1 MSSPASKKRKLIYLW
16 PYKEWGGAQLYML
29 TIIKQASEYW
39 DVVVA
44 LPRSSKP
51 DLLEFYAQYNVP
63 IEFLDHHFDAKAEK
77 SLFGK
82 LRRQFE
88 RIRSEIGA
96 FRYLNK
102 FDLGQSVV
110 HIEVAPWQSWILLT
124 LLSFRGASVFVT
136 LNNFR
141 PEASSWRRLVW
152 KGRFQ
157 IVCRLPGFHIF
168 ASNRDVKESLR
179 EWLPPSYWKS
189 VPVAYSPIDPLQIA
203 QSRESEVDLAEL
215 RNEVGVSKND
225 FVVLAVGQFIDRKGR
240 WVFLEAAKKV
250 LDADRDVRFVW
261 LMPEE
266 ITEDD
271 KKRIEAY
278 ELKNRFI
285 PVLSE
290 KAGKDRVSIF
300 NFFRTADVFAL
311 PSYVE
316 GLPIALIEAMA
327 LGVPS
332 ISTNVYAIPEAII
345 SGETGILVEPGD
357 SSALASEILRLRHN
371 PNLRERLSRDGSRFA
386 IEHFDGNIMAKSY
399 LESYERCFE

>member
-1 MSSPASKKRKLIYLW
+1 MSSPESKKRKLIYLW
-16 PYKEWGGAQLYML
+16 PYTEWGGAQLYML
-29 TIIKQASEYW
+29 TIIRQASKYW

-44 LPRSSKP
+44 LPRSSKS
-51 DLLEFYAQYNVP
+51 DLLEFYAPYDVP
-63 IEFLDHHFDAKAEK
+63 IEFLDHHFDAKIEK

-82 LRRQFE
+82 FRRQFE

-96 FRYLNK
+96 FLYLNK
-102 FDLGQSVV
+102 FDLSQSVV

-124 LLSFRGASVFVT
+124 LLSFRGASVFIT

-141 PEASSWRRLVW
+141 PEVPSWRRLIW
-152 KGRFQ
+152 KARFQ
-157 IVCRLPGFHIF
+157 IVCRLRGFHIF

-179 EWLPPSYWKS
+179 EWLPRKYWES
-189 VPVAYSPIDPLQIA
+189 VPVAYSPIDPAQIM
-203 QSRESEVDLAEL
+203 ESIESNVDLGEI
-215 RNEVGVSKND
+215 RDKFGVSKND

-250 LDADRDVRFVW
+250 VDVASDVRFVW

-266 ITEDD
+266 IAEDD

-278 ELKNRFI
+278 DLKNRFI

-290 KAGKDRVSIF
+290 KAGKDRVTIF

-345 SGETGILVEPGD
+345 SGETGLLVEPGD
-357 SSALASEILRLRHN
+357 SSALANEILRLRHD
-371 PNLRERLSRDGSRFA
+371 PSLRKRLSRDGSRFA
-386 IEHFDGNIMAKSY
+386 IEHFDGNIMANSY
-399 LESYERCFE
+399 LESYKRCFD